1 MPTVS
6 VLIPVHNTA
15 RWLAETVA
23 SVQAQSITDWE
34 LIAIDDGSTDGS
46 AEVLQTLAGQEPR
59 MRVLARANRGLVATR
74 NELLALARG
83 EFIAWLD
90 SDDRMTPDRLALQLE
105 RFAREPG
112 LLCLGG
118 ACKLTDPDGLPIRT
132 HAFPTDHDDLVKA
145 MRDEIA
151 FYFPSVTMRRE
162 AAIKAGGFR
171 EPFAI
176 AEDYDLCLRL
186 SEIGRVGNV
195 PEVVLHY
202 RQHMASTAN
211 AGRAKTQAYSRL
223 VRELAQE
230 RRTVGTDRLQRGEA
244 VAVQFDIL
252 PSRRRNHA
260 ETHRRW
266 AWWALGHGYL
276 RTARKYALRSLRE
289 APFHKDSWKLLAC
302 ALRGH

>member
-15 RWLAETVA
+15 RWLAQTIA
-23 SVQAQSITDWE
+23 SVQRQSVPDWE
-34 LIAIDDGSTDGS
+34 LIALDDGSTDAS
-46 AEVLQTLAGQEPR
+46 YETLQNLAIHEPR
-59 MRVLARANRGLVATR
+59 MRILTRPNKGLVATR
-74 NELLALARG
+74 NELLAMARG

-90 SDDRMTPDRLALQLE
+90 SDDRMTLDRLALQLD

-118 ACKLTDPDGLPIRT
+118 ACTLTDPDGLPLRT
-132 HAFPTDHDDLVKA
+132 HAFPTNHEDLVQA
-145 MRDEIA
+145 MREEIA
-151 FYFPSVTMRRE
+151 FYFPSVTMRRD
-162 AAIKAGGFR
+162 AAVKVGGFR

-186 SEIGRVGNV
+186 SEIGRVGNLS
-195 PEVVLHY
+195 EVVLLY

-211 AGRAKTQAYSRL
+211 SGRAKTHGYSRL
-223 VRELAQE
+223 VRELAEE
-230 RRTVGTDRLQRGEA
+230 RRTTGTDRLQRGEP
-244 VAVQFDIL
+244 VALHFDPL
-252 PSRRRNHA
+252 PSKRHNHA

-276 RTARKYALRSLRE
+276 QTARKYALRSIRE
-289 APFHKDSWKLLAC
+289 APFHRDSWKLMAC